1 MASLTT
7 KADEYNFLSLS
18 ELILLLLLL
27 CSIKASADL
36 PTLSLGSLLLL
47 LVLFGLMD
55 RCLGLHK
62 WMVCLFEE
70 GAPDDE
76 DDKLGDYPSIIL
88 TGQMMG
94 YPRFKQLISRSRSI
108 STERVF
114 RWYRPVFL
122 WANLMGSSSILW
134 SNSRRLEPAKDLGL
148 YV

>member
-70 GAPDDE
+70 GITPE
-76 DDKLGDYPSIIL
+76 DDILGDSPSIIL

-108 STERVF
+108 SAERVF